1 MQINVCVSEENT
13 FLVENL
19 LSLFPPLTPHTAA
32 TESIKQ
38 SCCDPKIKK
47 KIRCHI
53 NVVLQ
58 IKNLVNRLASLEAT
72 LVRDSV
78 H

>member
-38 SCCDPKIKK
+38 SCSNPKIPTPHK
-47 KIRCHI
+47 
-53 NVVLQ
+53 VVLQ